1 MDTERLSTDLPT
13 SPRPAI
19 AGAFSPGES
28 GPDQVRCMLDDFS
41 LAKPWLKSLNLTD
54 EKTAHDN
61 LRRLATVG
69 VTLDLMAHI
78 CHQFAATVPNLA
90 DPDMALNN
98 LERFISESR
107 SPMSSAAL
115 FERDFEALPNLLQLF
130 STSQYLSNLLIVDNE
145 AYDLL
150 RITGGQPVARD
161 SLIEELD
168 QEVTTLK
175 NEREVMASLRRFKRR
190 ETLRI
195 AFGDIIRSQT
205 VATVAR
211 QISYL
216 ADAII
221 EVALRFARRALEELR
236 GEPLGP
242 KGNRARFVVLALGK
256 LGGVELNYSSD
267 IDLVFFYD
275 LDGQTDAARPISNNE
290 FFERLSRNL
299 VKLLSESTNLGIA
312 YRVDLRLRP
321 EGSQGEVCTN
331 FDRALSY
338 YDNKART
345 WERQAFVKAR
355 AVAGDLDLGHAL
367 LKQLETWIYRRFLSR
382 ADITGIRG
390 IKQRIER
397 RAETTGKK
405 ERDVKTG
412 YGGIRD
418 IEFAI
423 QFLQLLNGGSLP
435 EVRGGN
441 TLEAIANLE
450 KSGCLTNQERSILE
464 DNYSMLRKLE
474 HRLQIMFD
482 LQTHMM
488 QEDPDELR
496 KLAIRLGYS
505 GTPHAQALEAFQT
518 DYLQRTARNHRIL
531 NHLLHDAFEDDQSSE
546 PEVDLVNDP
555 QPSEET
561 IAEVLGKYPFADIP
575 AAYNNLM
582 ALATERI
589 RFLSTRR
596 CRHFLAAI
604 APRLLEAIADTPQ
617 PDATL
622 VNLSRV
628 SDSLG
633 GKSALWELFS
643 ANRPTLNLYVTLCAA
658 CPYLAGILTSHPGM
672 IDELLDSLVVDK
684 LPTHVMLEETLAD
697 LSRGAEDLEPILHS
711 FKNAQHMR
719 VGVRDM
725 LGKDD
730 IRATHTTLSDV
741 AETCLKQIATI
752 EYSNLVEK
760 FGEPVITRPSATSLE
775 DPITQKYWSAFADRE
790 GDTCEAIILAIGK
803 LGGREPN
810 YHSDLDLVFLYEA
823 DGQTVHRTRPHNGKS
838 TTSNAHFFGELGQR
852 IMTVANHLG
861 PYGRLY
867 EVDPRLRPTGRS
879 GLLAVPLDGFARY
892 FAEEHGQLWERQALC
907 KARVIVGSPQVAGL
921 AVQAVARAAFAPGWQ
936 PQMAGEIRAMRRRL
950 EETASPHNLKRGKG
964 GTVDTEFVVQ
974 MHQLKYGHT
983 DPSVRVPGT
992 LDALLALE
1000 HGGYLST
1007 DDSEYF
1013 QRSYRFQRSVEARI
1027 RLMNSTGRHEFP
1039 TEANELAKLAYLLGY
1054 ADPALLVKEA
1064 DAFREENRHRFNRL
1078 FDAAAR
1084 T

>member
-1 MDTERLSTDLPT
+1 
-13 SPRPAI
+13 
-19 AGAFSPGES
+19 
-28 GPDQVRCMLDDFS
+28 MLDDFA
-41 LAKPWLKSLNLTD
+41 LAQPWLKGMNLAD
-54 EKTAHDN
+54 AKTAHDN
-61 LRRLATVG
+61 LCRIAAAG

-78 CHQFAATVPNLA
+78 CRQFAATVPSLA

-98 LERFISESR
+98 LERFIAESR

-115 FERDFEALPNLLQLF
+115 FERDSEALPNLLQLF

-150 RITGGQPVARD
+150 RITDGQPVARD

-168 QEVTTLK
+168 QEVATLTNK
-175 NEREVMASLRRFKRR
+175 QEVMASLRRFKRR
-190 ETLRI
+190 EILRI

-221 EVALRFARRALEELR
+221 EVAVRFARRSLEELR
-236 GEPLGP
+236 GEPQGL

-275 LDGQTDAARPISNNE
+275 LDGQTDAARPISNHE
-290 FFERLSRNL
+290 FFERLGCEL

-312 YRVDLRLRP
+312 YRFDLRLRP
-321 EGSQGEVCTN
+321 EGSQGEVCMN

-355 AVAGDLDLGHAL
+355 AVAGDLNLGHTL
-367 LKQLETWIYRRFLSR
+367 LKRLETWVYRRFLSR

-397 RAETTGKK
+397 RAETSGQQ

-435 EVRGGN
+435 EIRGGN

-450 KSGCLTNQERSILE
+450 KSGCLTNQESLILA

-505 GTPHAQALEAFQT
+505 DAPEAQALETFQA
-518 DYLQRTARNHRIL
+518 DYLQWTSRNHQIL

-555 QPSEET
+555 QPSKET
-561 IAEVLGKYPFADIP
+561 IAKVLGKYPFSDIP

-582 ALATERI
+582 ALATEKI

-643 ANRPTLNLYVTLCAA
+643 THRPTLNLYVSLCAA
-658 CPYLAGILTSHPGM
+658 CPYLASILTSHPGM
-672 IDELLDSLVVDK
+672 IDELMDSLVVDK

-730 IRATHTTLSDV
+730 IRATHATLSDV

-760 FGEPVITRPSATSLE
+760 FGEPTITRPSTSSLE
-775 DPITQKYWSAFADRE
+775 DPISQGYWNVFADRE
-790 GDTCEAIILAIGK
+790 GDICEAIILAIGK

-823 DGQTVHRTRPHNGKS
+823 DGNTVHRTRPNSSKP

-852 IMTVANHLG
+852 IMKVAHHLG

-892 FAEEHGQLWERQALC
+892 FAEGRGQLWERQALC
-907 KARVIVGSPQVAGL
+907 KSRVIVGSPQAAGL
-921 AVQAVARAAFAPGWQ
+921 AVQAVSRAVFAPGWQ
-936 PQMAGEIRAMRRRL
+936 PPMADEIRAMRKRL
-950 EETASPHNLKRGKG
+950 EKTASPHNLKRGKG

-974 MHQLKYGHT
+974 MHQLKHGHA
-983 DPSVRVPGT
+983 DPAVRVPGT

-1000 HGGYLST
+1000 HGGYLSK

-1027 RLMNSTGRHEFP
+1027 RLMNLTGRHEFP
-1039 TEANELAKLAYLLGY
+1039 TEENELAKLAYLLGY
-1054 ADPALLVKEA
+1054 ANPARLVEEA
-1064 DAFREENRHRFNRL
+1064 DAFTQENRRRFNRL
-1078 FDAAAR
+1078 FDAAAA